1 MFNNLAPFQS
11 DPTSADAA
19 SYIQTD
25 LVSDIVGLATIA
37 DPELI
42 NPFGVSHSSTS
53 PFWVS
58 NNAINTSTLY
68 AVTDSTNVTK
78 TEINPPSGF
87 VAIPT
92 TASGT
97 ASGNQGPTGQVSNTF
112 GSSFPVG
119 NGGDGSA
126 AHFIFANDNG
136 TISAWDIGTTAFIQA
151 TTAGADYSGLA
162 ISQNLAQP
170 LLYAANN
177 AGTGSID
184 IFNSSFAPVS
194 PGAGGLVA
202 GAFATPAA
210 ISALGLN
217 PFNVQDIHGSVYV
230 TYALPGNPQN
240 TAAVGEG
247 AVAKFDESGNLEQTI
262 VGGQLA
268 SPWGIALAPAGFGQ
282 FGGDL
287 LVGNESSSDS
297 VINAFDPV
305 TGAFEGT
312 IPINVGSG
320 NTPGGLW
327 ALDFGTGG
335 ANGSPDTLYF
345 TDGINGQADG
355 RFGAISP
362 VTSPVTVTT
371 IGNASNTFNETIS
384 GPGALTVGNGKDTVN
399 VSGGTDASIKIGNG
413 TDNLTFSGGTDN
425 NISIG
430 NGDDTV
436 SLSGGSGIPNSL
448 GTGNTV
454 TLGNGADTV
463 TAAASNRITLGNGD
477 DTVFAGA
484 NDAVTLGNGKDT
496 IYVGRGDT
504 VTVGTGHDSFVFQQT
519 TPGNIGAV
527 TVVGFDPNKDSFT
540 FSNQLTTSVSYHDNA
555 QGNAAITVDNNPA
568 DTITLVGVH
577 AAALHPSDFHFAD
590 PAAVAADAH
599 LAATAAA
606 HAFLL

>member
-1 MFNNLAPFQS
+1 MFDNSTPFQS
-11 DPTSADAA
+11 DPTSAGAADAA

-37 DPELI
+37 DPQLI
-42 NPFGVSHSSTS
+42 NPFGVSHSSAS

-58 NNAINTSTLY
+58 NNGINTTTLY
-68 AVTDSTNVTK
+68 AVTDSTNVAK
-78 TEINPPSGF
+78 VEINSPLGF

-97 ASGNQGPTGQVSNTF
+97 ASGNQGPTGQVNNPFSTTF
-112 GSSFPVG
+112 LVSKAS
-119 NGGDGSA
+119 GGDGNA

-136 TISAWDIGTTAFIQA
+136 TISAWDTGKTAFIQA

-162 ISQNLAQP
+162 ISQTLAQP

-177 AGTGSID
+177 AGTGGID
-184 IFNSSFAPVS
+184 VFDSSFTPVS
-194 PGAGGLVA
+194 PGNGGLAV

-217 PFNVQDIHGSVYV
+217 PFNVQDINGSVYV

-240 TAAVGEG
+240 TAPMGEG

-262 VGGQLA
+262 VGGHLA
-268 SPWGIALAPAGFGQ
+268 SPWGIALAPAGWGQ
-282 FGGDL
+282 FAGDL

-297 VINAFDPV
+297 VINAFAIDPQ
-305 TGAFEGT
+305 TGAFEFAGT

-335 ANGSPDTLYF
+335 SNGNPNTLYF

-355 RFGAISP
+355 LFGAISP
-362 VTSPVTVTT
+362 VTPPVTVIT
-371 IGNASNTFNETIS
+371 IGNESNTFNETIS
-384 GPGALTVGNGKDTVN
+384 GPGALTVGNGKDIVN
-399 VSGGTDASIKIGNG
+399 VSGGTDASIKIGEG
-413 TDNLTFSGGTDN
+413 DDNLTFSGGTDN
-425 NISIG
+425 NIKVG

-436 SLSGGSGIPNSL
+436 SLIGGSGSPNSL

-454 TLGNGADTV
+454 TLGNGNDTV
-463 TAAASNRITLGNGD
+463 TAAASNTITLGNGV

-496 IYVGRGDT
+496 IHVGQSDT
-504 VTVGTGHDSFVFQQT
+504 ITVGKGQDTFIFDQT
-519 TPGNIGAV
+519 AAGKIGGV
-527 TVVGFDPNKDSFT
+527 TINGFDPSKDVI
-540 FSNQLTTSVSYHDNA
+540 QLTKTLVPGQNVLPATDDAH
-555 QGNAAITVDNNPA
+555 GNAVITVA
-568 DTITLVGVH
+568 SGDTITLVGVH
-577 AAALHPSDFHFAD
+577 SSALQASDFHF
-590 PAAVAADAH
+590 V
-599 LAATAAA
+599 
-606 HAFLL
+606 

>member
-1 MFNNLAPFQS
+1 MITNLAPFQS
-11 DPTSADAA
+11 DLTSADAA

-53 PFWVS
+53 PFWIS

-68 AVTDSTNVTK
+68 AVTDSTNVVK

-97 ASGNQGPTGQVSNTF
+97 ASGNQGPTGQVSNAF
-112 GSSFPVG
+112 GLSFPVG
-119 NGGDGSA
+119 NGGDGGA

-136 TISAWDIGTTAFIQA
+136 TISAWDTGTTAFIQV

-184 IFNSSFAPVS
+184 VFHSLFAPVS
-194 PGAGGLVA
+194 PGTGGLVA
-202 GAFATPAA
+202 DAFATPAA

-217 PFNVQDIHGSVYV
+217 PFNVQDIDGSVYV

-335 ANGSPDTLYF
+335 LNGSPDTLYF

-355 RFGAISP
+355 LFGAISP

-371 IGNASNTFNETIS
+371 IGNASGTFNETIS
-384 GPGALTVGNGKDTVN
+384 GPGALTVGNGRDTVN

-463 TAAASNRITLGNGD
+463 TAAASNSITLGNGH

-496 IYVGRGDT
+496 IYVGLGDT

-519 TPGNIGAV
+519 TAGNIGAV
-527 TVVGFDPNKDSFT
+527 TINHFDPSRDVIVMQQTLAST
-540 FSNQLTTSVSYHDNA
+540 FSAHDDVH
-555 QGNAAITVDNNPA
+555 GNAVITFAGDNSDAIT
-568 DTITLVGVH
+568 LMGVH
-577 AAALHPSDFHFAD
+577 ASALHSSDFHL
-590 PAAVAADAH
+590 V
-599 LAATAAA
+599 
-606 HAFLL
+606 

>member
-1 MFNNLAPFQS
+1 MNSALQS

-58 NNAINTSTLY
+58 NNGNNTATLY

-78 TEINPPSGF
+78 IDINPPSGF

-92 TASGT
+92 NASGDL
-97 ASGNQGPTGQVSNTF
+97 SGNQGPTGQVSNPFVTTSPTLF
-112 GSSFPVG
+112 LVG
-119 NGGDGSA
+119 NGGDGGA

-136 TISAWDIGTTAFIQA
+136 TISAWDKGTTAFIQV
-151 TTAGADYSGLA
+151 TTKDADYSGLA
-162 ISQNLAQP
+162 ISQSLTQP

-184 IFNSSFAPVS
+184 VFDSSFKPVM
-194 PGAGGLVA
+194 PGTGELVS

-217 PFNVQDIHGSVYV
+217 PFNVQDINGSVYV

-240 TAAVGEG
+240 TAVVGEG

-268 SPWGIALAPAGFGQ
+268 SPWGIALAPAGFGK

-297 VINAFDPV
+297 VISAFAINPQ
-305 TGAFEGT
+305 TGAFEFAGT

-335 ANGSPDTLYF
+335 SNGNPNTLYF

-355 RFGAISP
+355 LFGAISP
-362 VTSPVTVTT
+362 VTSPVTVIT
-371 IGNASNTFNETIS
+371 IGNASDTFNETIS

-399 VSGGTDASIKIGNG
+399 VSGGTDASIKIGEG
-413 TDNLTFSGGTDN
+413 SDNLTFSGGTDN

-436 SLSGGSGIPNSL
+436 SLLSGRGSGDPDSL

-454 TLGNGADTV
+454 TLGNGDDTV
-463 TAAASNRITLGNGD
+463 TAAASNRIILGNGD

-496 IYVGRGDT
+496 IHVGMNDT
-504 VTVGTGHDSFVFQQT
+504 VTVGKGQDSFVFDQT
-519 TPGNIGAV
+519 VAGNIGAV
-527 TVVGFDPNKDSFT
+527 TINGFNPSKDVI
-540 FSNQLTTSVSYHDNA
+540 QLTTTLVPGQNVLPAHDDAN
-555 QGNAAITVDNNPA
+555 GNAVITVDTFVSGKVTVA
-568 DTITLVGVH
+568 ETITLVGVH
-577 AAALHPSDFHFAD
+577 SSALNASDFHF
-590 PAAVAADAH
+590 V
-599 LAATAAA
+599 
-606 HAFLL
+606 

>member
-1 MFNNLAPFQS
+1 MAKIQS

-19 SYIQTD
+19 SYVQTD

-58 NNAINTSTLY
+58 NNAVNTSTLY

-78 TEINPPSGF
+78 INVNPPPSAF
-87 VAIPT
+87 VDIPT
-92 TASGT
+92 TPAGT
-97 ASGNQGPTGQVSNTF
+97 ASGNQGPTGQVANT
-112 GSSFPVG
+112 SSLFLVK
-119 NGGDGSA
+119 NGGDGNA

-136 TISAWDIGTTAFIQA
+136 TISAWDTGQTAFIQA
-151 TTAGADYSGLA
+151 TTLGADYSGLA
-162 ISQNLAQP
+162 INQAQTQ
-170 LLYAANN
+170 LFAANN

-184 IFNSSFAPVS
+184 VFDGSFHPVS
-194 PGAGGLVA
+194 PGTGGLVA

-217 PFNVQDIHGSVYV
+217 PFNVQDINGSVYV

-262 VGGQLA
+262 VGGHLA
-268 SPWGIALAPAGFGQ
+268 SPWGIALAPASFGQ

-305 TGAFEGT
+305 TGAFAGT

-327 ALDFGTGG
+327 ALDFGIGG
-335 ANGSPDTLYF
+335 NNGSPNTLYF

-355 RFGAISP
+355 LFGAISP

-384 GPGALTVGNGKDTVN
+384 GPGALTVGNGNDTVN
-399 VSGGTDASIKIGNG
+399 VSGGTDASIKIGEG

-436 SLSGGSGIPNSL
+436 TLSGGSGFPNSL

-463 TAAASNRITLGNGD
+463 TAAASNRITLGNGK

-484 NDAVTLGNGKDT
+484 NDAVTLGNGQDT
-496 IYVGRGDT
+496 IHVGANNS
-504 VTVGTGHDSFVFQQT
+504 VTVGKGQDSFVFDQT
-519 TPGNIGAV
+519 AAGSVGAV
-527 TVVGFDPNKDSFT
+527 TINGFNPSKDVIQIQSA
-540 FSNQLTTSVSYHDNA
+540 LATSVTPVDDSH
-555 QGNAAITVDNNPA
+555 GNAVITIDSKG

-577 AAALHPSDFHFAD
+577 ASALHASDFQF
-590 PAAVAADAH
+590 V
-599 LAATAAA
+599 
-606 HAFLL
+606 